1 MKYRTWTKNIH
12 GVGSQ
17 LIQLL
22 TVALVILSLGSAAY
36 AAPREQARRI
46 HDRLAGVPPTEAV
59 LASMEADVDPGQN
72 NNPTAAAFT
81 AMDNPNFYNVT
92 LKNFASPWTNRD
104 RDVFVPLND
113 YTATVIG
120 MIRDDVAFNTL
131 LSADILYTGGPGLGL
146 PAYSN
151 NNNNHYE
158 QLESQGLD
166 MMTGLVPNTQSAVTG
181 LPSTATA
188 GVITT
193 RAAAEAFFIAGTNR
207 AMFRFTMINHMCNDM
222 DQVHDI
228 SLPPDRIRQ
237 DVSRSPGGDSRLFL
251 NSCIGC
257 HTGMDPMTQ
266 AFAYYNFDETTAS
279 IEYTPGTVQAKYFNN
294 DANFPF
300 GFRTPDDSWDNYWRV
315 GQNQFLGWDS
325 SLPGQGSGAKSLGEE
340 LANSDAFASC
350 QVKKVFRTVCLREPE
365 DAADRTQI
373 SSMVASFKAGYRMK
387 QTFAEAAVYC
397 MGQ

>member
-1 MKYRTWTKNIH
+1 MKYRTWTRNIH

-72 NNPTAAAFT
+72 NNPIAAAFT

>member
-1 MKYRTWTKNIH
+1 MKYRTWTRNIH

-72 NNPTAAAFT
+72 NNPIAAAFT

-181 LPSTATA
+181 LPSTAR
-188 GVITT
+188 T
-193 RAAAEAFFIAGTNR
+193 RSTIS
-207 AMFRFTMINHMCNDM
+207 MFGR
-222 DQVHDI
+222 
-228 SLPPDRIRQ
+228 SLPPAM
-237 DVSRSPGGDSRLFL
+237 L
-251 NSCIGC
+251 
-257 HTGMDPMTQ
+257 
-266 AFAYYNFDETTAS
+266 
-279 IEYTPGTVQAKYFNN
+279 
-294 DANFPF
+294 
-300 GFRTPDDSWDNYWRV
+300 
-315 GQNQFLGWDS
+315 
-325 SLPGQGSGAKSLGEE
+325 
-340 LANSDAFASC
+340 
-350 QVKKVFRTVCLREPE
+350 
-365 DAADRTQI
+365 
-373 SSMVASFKAGYRMK
+373 
-387 QTFAEAAVYC
+387 
-397 MGQ
+397 